1 MMQVANYVRIVGNG
15 ACEAVFNGEV
25 QREIERQNEAHR
37 REMEGAAAMRKVT
50 ETSRNRM
57 LAEKL
62 AAIREKKRP
71 SMGARVR
78 ERAAIIWATLWAWML
93 EIGLIREER
102 P

>member
-37 REMEGAAAMRKVT
+37 QEMEGMAAMKKVT
-50 ETSRNRM
+50 ENSRNRM

-71 SMGARVR
+71 SAWARLK
-78 ERAAIIWATLWAWML
+78 ERTAIVWSVLWAWML
-93 EIGLIREER
+93 EARLIKRDDL
-102 P
+102 